1 MKVIFTQE
9 VVGVAKRNEIKEVAD
24 GYALNYLL
32 PHGLAVRLTAE
43 RLQAVM
49 AKQQADSKA
58 QTQALALAYG
68 LAGQLKNKSVT
79 MVRSTASTGTLY
91 AAITPEA
98 VAQALIEQLKIR
110 LLPEQIIV
118 PAHVKTVGDYNIQV
132 NLHPQVKITMI
143 LHVVSK

>member
-32 PHGLAVRLTAE
+32 PRGLAVRLTAE